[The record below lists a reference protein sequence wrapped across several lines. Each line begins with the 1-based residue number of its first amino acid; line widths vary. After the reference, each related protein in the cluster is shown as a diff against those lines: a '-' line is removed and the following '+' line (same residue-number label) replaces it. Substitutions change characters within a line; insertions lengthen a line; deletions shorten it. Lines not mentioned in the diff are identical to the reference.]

1 MRTLSIVTLT
11 TLIAAPLAAQGG
23 NPADP
28 DKKVAGGGT
37 LPAGWSAHLDQATAS
52 LSDVKFAPMG
62 GGFHV
67 TTGPAVILWKETDT
81 VNGPFH
87 TLATFTQTKAPTH
100 PEAYGI
106 IIGGKDLKSA
116 TPTYLYFIVRGDGK
130 FMINK
135 MGGGT
140 RTTLVPWTDNEAI
153 VKQDAT
159 TGKAT
164 NKLEIDGKVDP
175 SKIAFKVNG
184 KVVHEIPSAG
194 TDIGGAVGLRVN
206 HNLDVHIDGFAVHK
220 L

>member
-1 MRTLSIVTLT
+1 MRTLSIVALSA
-11 TLIAAPLAAQGG
+11 LLAAPLSAQGS
-23 NPADP
+23 DP

-37 LPAGWSAHLDQATAS
+37 LPAGWSAHLDQASANMA
-52 LSDVKFAPMG
+52 DVKFVPMG
-62 GGFHV
+62 AGLHV
-67 TTGPAVILWKETDT
+67 TTGPAVILWKEADA
-81 VNGPFH
+81 VKGPFH

-100 PEAYGI
+100 PEAYGLFA
-106 IIGGKDLKSA
+106 GGQDLKGA
-116 TPTYLYFIVRGDGK
+116 TPTYIYFIVRGDGK

-140 RTTLVPWTDNEAI
+140 RTTLVPWTDNDAI

-184 KVVHEIPSAG
+184 KVVHEMPAAG
-194 TDIGGAVGLRVN
+194 TDLNGAVGLRVN

>member
-1 MRTLSIVTLT
+1 MRTLSVVALSA
-11 TLIAAPLAAQGG
+11 LLAAPLVAQGS
-23 NPADP
+23 DP
-28 DKKVAGGGT
+28 DKKVTGGGT
-37 LPAGWSAHLDQATAS
+37 LPAGWSSHLDQATANAA
-52 LSDVKFAPMG
+52 DVKFIAMG
-62 GGFHV
+62 PGWHV
-67 TTGPAVILWKETDT
+67 TTGPAVILWKEADA
-81 VNGPFH
+81 VKGPFH

-100 PEAYGI
+100 PEAYGLFA
-106 IIGGKDLKSA
+106 GGQDLKSA
-116 TPTYLYFIVRGDGK
+116 TPTYIYFIVRGDGK

-140 RTTLVPWTDNEAI
+140 RTTLVPWTDNDAI
-153 VKQDAT
+153 IKQDAT

-184 KVVHEIPSAG
+184 KVVHEMPSAG
-194 TDIGGAVGLRVN
+194 IDLNGAVGLRVN